1 MNEVYLRDG
10 SRKVKDVLR
19 SKRENGQYCA
29 CPPYGYRKDQ
39 EDKHRLAPDEQTAPV
54 VQRIFERAARGDSS
68 RKIALDLNA
77 DGIIPPLKYRVLYRD
92 EFSQEGAARASDVWN
107 YTTVKRIL
115 KNPVYLGH
123 TLLGKSKKVSV
134 KSKKK
139 VPVPRDDWAV
149 TENTHPPLVTK
160 QLYERAQQN
169 LGRGSR
175 DYRAYDQVRK
185 SIFSGIAV
193 CARCGHSLCSCGTVY
208 KGEREK
214 YWYLSCTHQRQDI
227 AEPCTG
233 VRVRYADLLEV
244 VRQRDALQ
252 QEVALCQSIAF
263 IRAFHDVTDEFY
275 QRELQETMPRLET
288 LDTQSLSMAIAESP
302 YAAAVDEAFGPQ
314 LRRLLTL
321 DQRLH
326 TGGKELQARISQLT
340 AQYQQLVASTKY
352 QVQGETLSGGQL
364 RFALTSTDRE
374 RRKAAYDA
382 QQKTAVENGP
392 VMEKLLRELVH
403 ARNQLA
409 RENGFDSFAD
419 YGDLSMQRLGYG
431 RAELDEFCRQVQ
443 KYITPLYLQMQE
455 QQRQRLGVETL
466 LPYDRALV
474 FPEGNAVPVATEEL
488 PKAARRM
495 YHALSPEAGHFFD
508 EMVRHDL
515 LDVAGSP
522 NKISG
527 MGFCDMLGAPCG
539 MPFIFANC
547 DGTGSDVTV
556 YTHELGH
563 GLQGYLSYRSQ
574 PLADYVGLSPDL
586 AEVHSKTMELLTLPY
601 ARDFFGPH
609 APQFL
614 TEHRYDFIKE
624 LCAFCSIHTFET
636 WLYEHPDASLS
647 QWAEEFDRTEKV
659 FGRAQNNEPWQ
670 QQVLA
675 GCDLFTNT
683 AIYMFPR
690 YVVSYAL
697 SIVCAQQL
705 KAAYDADPVDG
716 WARYHALCASG
727 GSKLYAET
735 LAAAGLELPYAPG
748 VVERLARELA
758 AQA

>member
-1 MNEVYLRDG
+1 MNENWKFSDIPYHRP
-10 SRKVKDVLR
+10 DVEALQAR
-19 SKRENGQYCA
+19 YDALTRRAREAA
-29 CPPYGYRKDQ
+29 CP
-39 EDKHRLAPDEQTAPV
+39 E
-54 VQRIFERAARGDSS
+54 
-68 RKIALDLNA
+68 
-77 DGIIPPLKYRVLYRD
+77 
-92 EFSQEGAARASDVWN
+92 
-107 YTTVKRIL
+107 
-115 KNPVYLGH
+115 
-123 TLLGKSKKVSV
+123 
-134 KSKKK
+134 
-139 VPVPRDDWAV
+139 
-149 TENTHPPLVTK
+149 
-160 QLYERAQQN
+160 
-169 LGRGSR
+169 
-175 DYRAYDQVRK
+175 
-185 SIFSGIAV
+185 
-193 CARCGHSLCSCGTVY
+193 
-208 KGEREK
+208 
-214 YWYLSCTHQRQDI
+214 
-227 AEPCTG
+227 
-233 VRVRYADLLEV
+233 DLLDV
-244 VRQRDALQ
+244 GRQRDALQ
-252 QEVALCQSIAF
+252 QEVALCQAVAF

-275 QRELQETMPRLET
+275 QTELQDTLPRLEGS
-288 LDTQSLSMAIAESP
+288 LDSQSLAAAIAESP
-302 YAAAVDEAFGPQ
+302 YAPALDRAFGPQ

-321 DQRLH
+321 DHRLH
-326 TGGKELQARISQLT
+326 TGGKELQARISRLT
-340 AQYQQLVASTKY
+340 AQYQQLMASARY

-364 RFALTSTDRE
+364 RFALASTDRE
-374 RRKAAYDA
+374 RRRAAYEA
-382 QQKTAVENGP
+382 QQQTALENAGQ
-392 VMEKLLRELVH
+392 LADILRQLVH
-403 ARNQLA
+403 ARIDLA
-409 RENGFDSFAD
+409 RANGFDNFAD
-419 YGDLSMQRLGYG
+419 YGDLCMQRLGYG
-431 RAELDEFCRQVQ
+431 RAELDEFYRQVQ
-443 KYITPLYLQMQE
+443 THIAPLYLRLQE
-455 QQRQRLGVETL
+455 EQRQRLGVEAL

-474 FPEGNAVPVATEEL
+474 FPEGNAVPVAAEEL
-488 PKAARRM
+488 PEAARRM
-495 YHALSPEAGHFFD
+495 YHALSPEAGEFFD

-563 GLQGYLSYRSQ
+563 GLQGYLSYRRQ

-586 AEVHSKTMELLTLPY
+586 AEVHSKTMELLAQPY
-601 ARDFFGPH
+601 ARDFFGNH

-647 QWAEEFDRTEKV
+647 QWAEEFDRTEKA
-659 FGRAQNNEPWQ
+659 FGRAQNNEPWR

-675 GCDLFTNT
+675 GCDLFTNM
-683 AIYMFPR
+683 AIYMLPR

-758 AQA
+758 AQV

>member
-1 MNEVYLRDG
+1 MNENWKFSDIPYT
-10 SRKVKDVLR
+10 SPDVEALQAR
-19 SKRENGQYCA
+19 YDDLTRRARAAA
-29 CPPYGYRKDQ
+29 CP
-39 EDKHRLAPDEQTAPV
+39 E
-54 VQRIFERAARGDSS
+54 
-68 RKIALDLNA
+68 
-77 DGIIPPLKYRVLYRD
+77 
-92 EFSQEGAARASDVWN
+92 
-107 YTTVKRIL
+107 
-115 KNPVYLGH
+115 
-123 TLLGKSKKVSV
+123 
-134 KSKKK
+134 
-139 VPVPRDDWAV
+139 
-149 TENTHPPLVTK
+149 
-160 QLYERAQQN
+160 
-169 LGRGSR
+169 
-175 DYRAYDQVRK
+175 
-185 SIFSGIAV
+185 
-193 CARCGHSLCSCGTVY
+193 
-208 KGEREK
+208 
-214 YWYLSCTHQRQDI
+214 
-227 AEPCTG
+227 
-233 VRVRYADLLEV
+233 DLLDV

-252 QEVALCQSIAF
+252 QEVGLCQSIAA

-275 QRELQETMPRLET
+275 QREMQETLPRLET

-302 YAAAVDEAFGPQ
+302 FAAAVDETFGPQ

-326 TGGKELQARISQLT
+326 AQGKDLQARISQLT
-340 AQYQQLVASTKY
+340 AQYQQLTASAKY

-364 RFALTSTDRE
+364 RFALAGTDRE
-374 RRKAAYDA
+374 RRRAAYDA
-382 QQKTAVENGP
+382 QQQTAVENGP
-392 VMEKLLRELVH
+392 VMEKLLRELVQ

-409 RENGFDSFAD
+409 RENGFDNFAD
-419 YGDLSMQRLGYG
+419 YGDLCMQRLGYG

-443 KYITPLYLQMQE
+443 TYITPLYLRLQE
-455 QQRQRLGVETL
+455 EQRQRLGVETL
-466 LPYDRALV
+466 RPYDRALV
-474 FPEGNAVPVATEEL
+474 FPEGNAVPVAAEEL

-495 YHALSPEAGHFFD
+495 YHALSPEAGEFFD

-527 MGFCDMLGAPCG
+527 MGFCEMLGAPYR

-563 GLQGYLSYRSQ
+563 GLQGYLSIRSQ
-574 PLADYVGLSPDL
+574 PVANYAGLSPDL

-601 ARDFFGPH
+601 ARDFFGDH

-636 WLYEHPDASLS
+636 WLYEHPDDSLAR
-647 QWAEEFDRTEKV
+647 WAEEFDRIEKS
-659 FGRAQNNEPWQ
+659 FGRAQNNEPWR
-670 QQVLA
+670 QQVLS
-675 GCDLFTNT
+675 GCDLFTNM

-735 LAAAGLELPYAPG
+735 LADAGLDLPYAPG
-748 VVERLARELA
+748 VVEHLAWDLTR
-758 AQA
+758 QFWG

>member
-1 MNEVYLRDG
+1 MNDNWKFSALPYTSPDVEALQARYDALTQRA
-10 SRKVKDVLR
+10 KD
-19 SKRENGQYCA
+19 
-29 CPPYGYRKDQ
+29 
-39 EDKHRLAPDEQTAPV
+39 
-54 VQRIFERAARGDSS
+54 
-68 RKIALDLNA
+68 
-77 DGIIPPLKYRVLYRD
+77 
-92 EFSQEGAARASDVWN
+92 
-107 YTTVKRIL
+107 
-115 KNPVYLGH
+115 
-123 TLLGKSKKVSV
+123 
-134 KSKKK
+134 
-139 VPVPRDDWAV
+139 
-149 TENTHPPLVTK
+149 
-160 QLYERAQQN
+160 AQ
-169 LGRGSR
+169 
-175 DYRAYDQVRK
+175 DP
-185 SIFSGIAV
+185 
-193 CARCGHSLCSCGTVY
+193 
-208 KGEREK
+208 E
-214 YWYLSCTHQRQDI
+214 
-227 AEPCTG
+227 
-233 VRVRYADLLEV
+233 DLLEV

-252 QEVALCQSIAF
+252 QEVALCQSIAT

-275 QRELQETMPRLET
+275 QRELQETLPRLET
-288 LDTQSLSMAIAESP
+288 LDTQSLSMAIADSP
-302 YAAAVDEAFGPQ
+302 YAAAVDETFGPQ

-326 TGGKELQARISQLT
+326 TGGKELLARISRLT
-340 AQYQQLVASTKY
+340 AQYQQLAASTKY

-374 RRKAAYDA
+374 RRKAA
-382 QQKTAVENGP
+382 
-392 VMEKLLRELVH
+392 
-403 ARNQLA
+403 
-409 RENGFDSFAD
+409 
-419 YGDLSMQRLGYG
+419 
-431 RAELDEFCRQVQ
+431 
-443 KYITPLYLQMQE
+443 
-455 QQRQRLGVETL
+455 
-466 LPYDRALV
+466 
-474 FPEGNAVPVATEEL
+474 
-488 PKAARRM
+488 RRM
-495 YHALSPEAGHFFD
+495 YHALSPEAGRFFD

-647 QWAEEFDRTEKV
+647 QWAEEFDRTEKA
-659 FGRAQNNEPWQ
+659 FGRAQNNEPWR

-675 GCDLFTNT
+675 GCDLFTNM
-683 AIYMFPR
+683 AIYMLPR